1 MLGYVS
7 ESKLKNLLVALGDG
21 ERDCEA
27 ARQRLCTIRDFALHA
42 AFERVDRD
50 SSLFVSGR
58 EINNFLRDNGVV
70 TVLDSE
76 CQALVNYFD
85 SDSNGKLSFNE
96 FI

>member
-7 ESKLKNLLVALGDG
+7 ESKLKAFLVAIGDG
-21 ERDCEA
+21 ERDTES
-27 ARQRLCTIRDFALHA
+27 ARQRLSSIRDFGLNA

-50 SSLFVSGR
+50 CSSSVSGR

-85 SDSNGKLSFNE
+85 NDSNGKLAF
-96 FI
+96 